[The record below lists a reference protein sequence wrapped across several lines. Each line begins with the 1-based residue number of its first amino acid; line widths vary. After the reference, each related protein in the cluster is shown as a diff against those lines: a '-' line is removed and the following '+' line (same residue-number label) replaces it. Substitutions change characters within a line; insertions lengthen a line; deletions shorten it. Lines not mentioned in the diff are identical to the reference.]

1 MSGASQLAILSPYPL
16 SGIVGRT
23 QSSLGRLVHRP
34 VGGLSS
40 RCDVLAGTDPY
51 CPVSCASYPER
62 DAGSKFLSSRY
73 TPPRSA
79 APILRP
85 ASSAYSPSFSAP
97 TKKRP
102 SSLEATPIV
111 PDPQNGSK
119 MRSPSLLEATIAR
132 RRRRRGCW
140 VGWYP

>member
-40 RCDVLAGTDPY
+40 RRNVLAGTDPY

-62 DAGSKFLSSRY
+62 DAGSRFLSSRN

-85 ASSAYSPSFSAP
+85 ASSAYP
-97 TKKRP
+97 
-102 SSLEATPIV
+102 L
-111 PDPQNGSK
+111 
-119 MRSPSLLEATIAR
+119 SLLLFSLQTKGWPTGFEPATFGA
-132 RRRRRGCW
+132 
-140 VGWYP
+140 